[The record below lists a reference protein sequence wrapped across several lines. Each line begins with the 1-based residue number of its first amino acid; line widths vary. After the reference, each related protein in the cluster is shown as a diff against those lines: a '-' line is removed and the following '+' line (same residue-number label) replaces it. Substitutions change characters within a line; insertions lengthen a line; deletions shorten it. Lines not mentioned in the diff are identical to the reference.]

1 MKTIFSIREFNT
13 FNLSGHPTHLKNHEY
28 DTEAEATAAAQKLR
42 AQLKEE
48 FSAAPLPIKKPITK
62 AKGINI
68 SVSIIGGFYWW
79 SFSV

>member
-1 MKTIFSIREFNT
+1 MKTIFSIREVNT

-48 FSAAPLPIKKPITK
+48 FSAAMPGFRTPPYSYQVCPV
-62 AKGINI
+62 
-68 SVSIIGGFYWW
+68 SVADNYTPNNRYQ
-79 SFSV
+79 